1 MAIIQSDEKVFMV
14 SNGTNTTYSGS
25 ESLKA
30 MQQWYTM
37 QDVLDTVG
45 PGSAGPQG
53 VQGIPGT
60 PGAVGPAGLNWQGSW
75 VSGTSYVADDA
86 VGYDGASW
94 FCILATSGTTAPNLA
109 TTNWA
114 LLASQGAQGIQGVQ
128 GPTGPQGASGGA
140 GTLQQTVDN
149 GNTITAS
156 GGTTTTFTGSFIR
169 ILNPIYST
177 GISLGQSALGF
188 IRDNGSG
195 TNKTLNL
202 VVPTNIVD
210 NRTITLPDASGTIAL
225 TSDIVAVP
233 KTRGVVYGGTYPNNE
248 TVLPYDINII
258 NVGTGN
264 LFKLPD
270 NAPLGKE
277 IIIDCSATV
286 ATIYPF
292 SGGGIETAVNGQS
305 GQRNVSF
312 NDLVKF
318 TSFANNYWLAE
329 SLQRNAPL
337 LDGKDLSNG
346 NYWSLSWVSNTTSPL
361 SLSTLNSTWVNA
373 TTISGFQVFCPSITG
388 GGLVYTKTGAATWVS
403 QPITVVT

>member
-1 MAIIQSDEKVFMV
+1 MSTVPSGTRFIGISERVNLKEKKSTILNSETQPFTIQDI
-14 SNGTNTTYSGS
+14 
-25 ESLKA
+25 A
-30 MQQWYTM
+30 
-37 QDVLDTVG
+37 DTVG
-45 PGSAGPQG
+45 VGSQGPQG
-53 VQGIPGT
+53 IQGPAG
-60 PGAVGPAGLNWQGSW
+60 PLGPVGPAGLNWQGSW
-75 VSGTSYVADDA
+75 VSGTSYIADDA
-86 VGYDGASW
+86 VGYNGASY
-94 FCILATSGTTAPNLA
+94 FCILATSGTTTPNLA

-114 LLASQGAQGIQGVQ
+114 LLASQGAQGIQGIQ
-128 GPTGPQGASGGA
+128 GPTGAQGPAGGA
-140 GTLQQTVDN
+140 GAQ
-149 GNTITAS
+149 
-156 GGTTTTFTGSFIR
+156 
-169 ILNPIYST
+169 
-177 GISLGQSALGF
+177 
-188 IRDNGSG
+188 
-195 TNKTLNL
+195 
-202 VVPTNIVD
+202 
-210 NRTITLPDASGTIAL
+210 
-225 TSDIVAVP
+225 
-233 KTRGVVYGGTYPNNE
+233 TRGAVYGGTYPNNE

-329 SLQRNAPL
+329 SLLRNAPL
-337 LDGKDLSNG
+337 LDGRDLSNG

-361 SLSTLNSTWVNA
+361 SLSTLNSTWANA
-373 TTISGFQVFCPSITG
+373 TTIPGFQVFCPSITG